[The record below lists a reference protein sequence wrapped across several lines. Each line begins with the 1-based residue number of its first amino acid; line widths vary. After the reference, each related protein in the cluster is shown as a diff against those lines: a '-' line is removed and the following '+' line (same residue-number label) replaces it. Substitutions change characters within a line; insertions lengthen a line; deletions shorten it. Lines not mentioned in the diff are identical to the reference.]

1 MRYSGVIDKQIN
13 TIAVYLS
20 NVLLN
25 HYKSMKKKCLLG
37 HLFDKIHPKIWKT
50 MKLCC
55 VFVWCF
61 VLAGYGNG
69 RAQNQK
75 ISLNLNNVSLYEVFS
90 RIKQQTG
97 IRFLY
102 NVEELGQIEGM
113 NIKAEKESVADVLA
127 RLFEGTSLRFVFDD
141 EVITVMRR
149 EAPQQQR
156 TNVRVSGTVRDVYH
170 NPLPGVTVRLKGTSL
185 GTSTDAEGAYTLNLP
200 EGQHVLVFTMIGMES
215 HEETVGKRT
224 EIHVTLK
231 EETSEMDE
239 VVVTGYFNQAKNSFT
254 GAART
259 ITAEELQAG
268 GNQNILSA
276 LQNIDPSF
284 VKLENN
290 NMGSNPNAIP
300 DFQIR
305 GAGSIGGMRDEYNG
319 NPNMPVFI
327 VDGFETTAE
336 KVFDMDPYRVATITL
351 LKDAAATAIYGSRAS
366 NGVVVITTTA
376 PASGKMAISYNG
388 DATFY
393 MADLSAYNL
402 CNPEEKLELEVLA
415 GLYDVEKKSYISVNK
430 YHDQAVMQRAY
441 NWRFANIREGVNTY
455 WLDKPLNGL
464 TIAHKHSLR
473 LDGGNDYIRYAMEV
487 NYNNT
492 PGVMKESGR
501 ERLGL
506 GFELQ
511 YIYKSLTFRNQLN
524 YSRVKATNS
533 PYGSFSKYTRL
544 NPYVKYKDED
554 GNYIYELEAED
565 RRSNLF
571 YIYNPLY
578 NTTLDVRDESR
589 YNDLT
594 DLFGIDWQI
603 IEGLRLKGSFSF
615 TLQNT
620 SADVF
625 KPAKHTDFATYTGDD
640 FDRRGSYSASRGDV
654 FNYDASLV
662 LSYFWQSHKHVINSN
677 LGWNIKQSRTKEFS
691 VTAEGF
697 PNERL
702 DYISFATQYEKNGS
716 PAGDEYT
723 SRLVGFLGNLNYSY
737 DERYLFD
744 FSFREDASSQFG
756 ADKRWAPFWSAG
768 LGWNLHNEHFMEAA
782 DWLQQFKI
790 RGSFGLTG
798 SQNYDPYQAITT
810 YEYLTQNRYHF
821 AVGAIAK
828 AMGNRNLAW
837 QRTWQQNYGI
847 DLTLWN
853 NRIDISAD
861 YYIKTSKDV
870 LTAVTLAPSLGFPSY
885 MDNLGEVENRGY
897 ELSLR
902 ATLIRDQARKIFW
915 SVNGSAIHNQ
925 NKLLKIS
932 NALKAYNET
941 QDSELDKDLN
951 SDGEKPDVN
960 RPRVRYVEGA
970 SMNSIW
976 VNHSLGIDPATGNEV
991 FVARNGDLVSDW
1003 SSANY
1008 VIGGCSDPDL
1018 EGTFGTNFTWK
1029 GLSLNAT
1036 FRYRIG
1042 GQTYNQ
1048 TLVDKVQ
1055 DVDPRYNVDKRAF
1068 EQRWQKP
1075 GDKVRFAAFR
1085 NELNGINVAYVT
1097 RPTSRFVEDY
1107 NYLELATLN
1116 LSYEFGT
1123 AKLQRYGIKRLKA
1136 MFYMND
1142 VFHISNV
1149 KQERG
1154 ITYPFARNFSIGL
1167 QARF

>member
-1 MRYSGVIDKQIN
+1 MYDKFMKKKHWKKTFLVMRLSCFLACWLTLSAFGTVFSQQKLVN
-13 TIAVYLS
+13 LKVVAESLS
-20 NVLLN
+20 NVLMQIKDQTGVKILYN
-25 HYKSMKKKCLLG
+25 ENLLKNYENIN
-37 HLFDKIHPKIWKT
+37 LD
-50 MKLCC
+50 
-55 VFVWCF
+55 
-61 VLAGYGNG
+61 
-69 RAQNQK
+69 
-75 ISLNLNNVSLYEVFS
+75 LNNVEVEEALRQVLANTRFEYEVTDGV
-90 RIKQQTG
+90 IVVK
-97 IRFLY
+97 
-102 NVEELGQIEGM
+102 
-113 NIKAEKESVADVLA
+113 EKKNS
-127 RLFEGTSLRFVFDD
+127 F
-141 EVITVMRR
+141 
-149 EAPQQQR
+149 PQQK
-156 TNVRVSGTVRDVYH
+156 TVRIQGKVSDEDGA
-170 NPLPGVTVRLKGTSL
+170 PLPGVTVLIKGTTL
-185 GTSTDAEGAYTLNLP
+185 GTATDMDGKYSLSVP
-200 EGQHVLVFTMIGMES
+200 EGNYILLFTMVGMKTQE
-215 HEETVGKRT
+215 
-224 EIHVTLK
+224 VTLK
-231 EETSEMDE
+231 NQTELNIIMQHETSEMDE
-239 VVVTGYFNQAKNSFT
+239 VVITGYFNQAKNSFT

-290 NMGSNPNAIP
+290 QLGSNPNAIP

-305 GAGSIGGMRDEYNG
+305 GAGSISGMRDEYSG

-376 PASGKMAISYNG
+376 PASGKMAVSYNG

-415 GLYDVEKKSYISVNK
+415 GLYDVEKKQYFNYGSK
-430 YHDQAVMQRAY
+430 FADQAVMQRAY
-441 NWRFANIREGVNTY
+441 NWRLANIREGVNTY
-455 WLDKPLNGL
+455 WLDKPLNSL
-464 TIAHKHSLR
+464 TVAHKHSLR

-506 GFELQ
+506 GLELQ
-511 YIYKSLTFRNQLN
+511 YIYKNLTFRNQLN

-533 PYGSFSKYTRL
+533 PYGSFSEYTRL

-565 RRSNLF
+565 RRSNTGSYKF
-571 YIYNPLY
+571 FIYNPLY

-594 DLFGIDWQI
+594 NLFGIDWQI

-654 FNYDASLV
+654 FDYDASLV
-662 LSYFWQSHKHVINSN
+662 LSYFWQANKHVINAN
-677 LGWNIKQSRTKEFS
+677 LGWNAKQSRTKEFS
-691 VTAEGF
+691 VMAEGF

-702 DYISFATQYEKNGS
+702 DYISFATQYQKNGS
-716 PAGDEYT
+716 PSGNEYT
-723 SRLVGFLGNLNYSY
+723 SRLVGFLGNLNYSW

-744 FSFREDASSQFG
+744 LSFREDASSQFG

-768 LGWNLHNEHFMEAA
+768 LGWNLHNEHFMEGV

-790 RGSFGLTG
+790 RGSYGLTG

-810 YEYLTQNRYHF
+810 YEYLTQDRYHF

-837 QRTWQQNYGI
+837 QRTWQQNYGL
-847 DLTLWN
+847 DLTLWK

-870 LTAVTLAPSLGFPSY
+870 LTAVTLAPSLGFSSY

-902 ATLIRDQARKIFW
+902 ATLIRDQSKKIFW
-915 SVNGSAIHNQ
+915 SVNGSAIHNK

-941 QDSELDKDLN
+941 SDSELDKEPN
-951 SDGEKPDVN
+951 TDGKKSEVN

-976 VNHSLGIDPATGNEV
+976 VNHSLGIDPATGKEI
-991 FVARNGDLVSDW
+991 FVARNGDLVTDW

-1008 VIGGCSDPDL
+1008 VIGGCTDSKV
-1018 EGTFGTNFTWK
+1018 EGTFGSNFTWK
-1029 GLSLNAT
+1029 GLSLNMT

-1042 GQTYNQ
+1042 GQMYNQ

-1068 EQRWQKP
+1068 EQRWQEP

-1085 NELNGINVAYVT
+1085 TELNGINVAYVT
-1097 RPTSRFVEDY
+1097 RPNSRFVEDY

-1123 AKLQRYGIKRLKA
+1123 AKLQRCGIKRLKA

-1142 VFHISNV
+1142 VFHVSNV

-1154 ITYPFARNFSIGL
+1154 IDYPFARNFSIGL

>member
-1 MRYSGVIDKQIN
+1 MQIKDQTGVKILYNENLLKSYENID
-13 TIAVYLS
+13 L
-20 NVLLN
+20 
-25 HYKSMKKKCLLG
+25 
-37 HLFDKIHPKIWKT
+37 D
-50 MKLCC
+50 
-55 VFVWCF
+55 
-61 VLAGYGNG
+61 
-69 RAQNQK
+69 
-75 ISLNLNNVSLYEVFS
+75 LNNVEVEEALRQVLANTRFEYEVTDGV
-90 RIKQQTG
+90 IVVK
-97 IRFLY
+97 
-102 NVEELGQIEGM
+102 
-113 NIKAEKESVADVLA
+113 EKKNS
-127 RLFEGTSLRFVFDD
+127 F
-141 EVITVMRR
+141 
-149 EAPQQQR
+149 PQQK
-156 TNVRVSGTVRDVYH
+156 TVRIQGKVSDEDGA
-170 NPLPGVTVRLKGTSL
+170 PLPGVTVLIKGTTL
-185 GTSTDAEGAYTLNLP
+185 GTATDMDGKYSLSVP
-200 EGQHVLVFTMIGMES
+200 EGNYILLFTMVGMKTQE
-215 HEETVGKRT
+215 
-224 EIHVTLK
+224 VTLK
-231 EETSEMDE
+231 NQTELNIIMQHETSEMEE

-259 ITAEELQAG
+259 ITTEELQTA

-284 VKLENN
+284 VKIENN
-290 NMGSNPNAIP
+290 QLGSNPNAIP

-305 GAGSIGGMRDEYNG
+305 GAGSISGMRDEYSG

-376 PASGKMAISYNG
+376 PASGKMAVSYNG
-388 DATFY
+388 DVTFY
-393 MADLSAYNL
+393 MADLSDYNL
-402 CNPEEKLELEVLA
+402 CNPEEKLQLETLA
-415 GLYDVEKKSYISVNK
+415 GLYDIEKKTYYNRDKWSDKSVLE
-430 YHDQAVMQRAY
+430 DAY
-441 NWRFANIREGVNTY
+441 NKRLANIREGVNTY
-455 WLDKPLNGL
+455 WLNKPLNKL
-464 TIAHKHSLR
+464 TVAHKHSLR
-473 LDGGNDYIRYAMEV
+473 LDGGNDYIRYALEV

-506 GFELQ
+506 GLELQ
-511 YIYKSLTFRNQLN
+511 YIYKTLTFRNQLN

-533 PYGSFSKYTRL
+533 PYGSFSEYTKL
-544 NPYVKYKDED
+544 NPYVKYKDEN
-554 GNYIYELEAED
+554 GNYLYEVERDDRIYMED
-565 RRSNLF
+565 SQER
-571 YIYNPLY
+571 IYSPLY
-578 NTTLDVRDESR
+578 NATLDMRDESR

-594 DLFGIDWQI
+594 NLFGIDWQI

-625 KPAKHTDFATYTGDD
+625 KPAKHTDFANYTGDD

-654 FNYDASLV
+654 FDYDASLV
-662 LSYFWQSHKHVINSN
+662 LSYFWQANKHVINAN
-677 LGWNIKQSRTKEFS
+677 LGWNAKQNRTKEFS
-691 VTAEGF
+691 VMAEGF

-702 DYISFATQYEKNGS
+702 DYISFATQYQKNGS
-716 PAGDEYT
+716 PSGNEYT
-723 SRLVGFLGNLNYSY
+723 SRLVGFLGNLNYSW

-744 FSFREDASSQFG
+744 LSFREDASSQFG

-768 LGWNLHNEHFMEAA
+768 LGWNLHNEHFMEGV

-790 RGSFGLTG
+790 RGSYGLTG

-810 YEYLTQNRYHF
+810 YEYLPGERYHY
-821 AVGAIAK
+821 AVGAIVM

-837 QRTWQQNYGI
+837 QRTWQQNYGL
-847 DLTLWN
+847 DLTLWEG
-853 NRIDISAD
+853 RIEFSAD

-870 LTAVTLAPSLGFPSY
+870 LTAVTLAPSLGFSSY

-902 ATLIRDQARKIFW
+902 ATLIRDQSRKIFW
-915 SVNGSAIHNQ
+915 SVNGSLIHNE

-932 NALKAYNET
+932 NALKAYNEA
-941 QDSELDKDLN
+941 QDKEADAN
-951 SDGEKPDVN
+951 QSDYSTNDWINKAN
-960 RPRVRYVEGA
+960 ISRPRVRYIEGA

-976 VNHSLGIDPATGNEV
+976 VNRSLGIDPATGNEL
-991 FVARNGDLVSDW
+991 FVDRNGGIVSDW

-1008 VIGGCSDPDL
+1008 VIGGCTDPKV

-1029 GLSLNAT
+1029 GLSLNMT

-1042 GQTYNQ
+1042 GQMYNQ

-1055 DVDPRYNVDKRAF
+1055 DIDPRYNADKRAF

-1075 GDKVRFAAFR
+1075 GDQVRFAAFS
-1085 NELNGINVAYVT
+1085 EDSQGINIGYRT
-1097 RPTSRFVEDY
+1097 KPTSRFVEDY

-1116 LSYEFGT
+1116 IAYEFGT
-1123 AKLQRYGIKRLKA
+1123 AKLQRCGIKRLKA

-1142 VFHISNV
+1142 VFHASNV

-1154 ITYPFARNFSIGL
+1154 IDYPFARNFSIGL

>member
-1 MRYSGVIDKQIN
+1 MYDKFMKKKHWKKTFLVMRLSCFLACWLTLSAFGTVFSQQKLVN
-13 TIAVYLS
+13 LKVVAESLS
-20 NVLLN
+20 NVLMQIKDQTGVKILYN
-25 HYKSMKKKCLLG
+25 ENLLKNYENIN
-37 HLFDKIHPKIWKT
+37 LD
-50 MKLCC
+50 
-55 VFVWCF
+55 
-61 VLAGYGNG
+61 
-69 RAQNQK
+69 
-75 ISLNLNNVSLYEVFS
+75 LNNVEVEEALRQVLANTRFEYEVTDGV
-90 RIKQQTG
+90 IVVK
-97 IRFLY
+97 
-102 NVEELGQIEGM
+102 
-113 NIKAEKESVADVLA
+113 EKKNS
-127 RLFEGTSLRFVFDD
+127 F
-141 EVITVMRR
+141 
-149 EAPQQQR
+149 PQQK
-156 TNVRVSGTVRDVYH
+156 TVRIQGKVSDEDGA
-170 NPLPGVTVRLKGTSL
+170 PLPGVTVLIKGTTL
-185 GTSTDAEGAYTLNLP
+185 GTATDMDGKYSLSVP
-200 EGQHVLVFTMIGMES
+200 EGNYILLFTMVGMKTQE
-215 HEETVGKRT
+215 
-224 EIHVTLK
+224 VTLK
-231 EETSEMDE
+231 NQTELNIIMQHETSEMDE
-239 VVVTGYFNQAKNSFT
+239 VVITGYFNQAKNSFT

-290 NMGSNPNAIP
+290 QLGSNPNAIP

-305 GAGSIGGMRDEYNG
+305 GAGSISGMRDEYSG

-376 PASGKMAISYNG
+376 PASGKMAVSYNG

-415 GLYDVEKKSYISVNK
+415 GLYDVEKKQYFNYGSK
-430 YHDQAVMQRAY
+430 FADQAVMQRAY
-441 NWRFANIREGVNTY
+441 NWRLANIREGVNTY
-455 WLDKPLNGL
+455 WLDKPLNSL
-464 TIAHKHSLR
+464 TVAHKHSLR

-506 GFELQ
+506 GLELQ
-511 YIYKSLTFRNQLN
+511 YIYKNLTFRNQLN

-533 PYGSFSKYTRL
+533 PYGSFSEYTRL

-565 RRSNLF
+565 RRSNTGSYKF
-571 YIYNPLY
+571 FIYNPLY

-594 DLFGIDWQI
+594 NLFGIDWQI

-654 FNYDASLV
+654 FDYDASLV
-662 LSYFWQSHKHVINSN
+662 LSYFWQANKHVINAN
-677 LGWNIKQSRTKEFS
+677 LGWNAKQSRTKEFS
-691 VTAEGF
+691 VMAEGF

-702 DYISFATQYEKNGS
+702 DYISFATQYQKNGS
-716 PAGDEYT
+716 PSGNEYT
-723 SRLVGFLGNLNYSY
+723 SRLVGFLGNLNYSW

-744 FSFREDASSQFG
+744 LSFREDASSQFG

-768 LGWNLHNEHFMEAA
+768 LGWNLHNEHFMEGV

-790 RGSFGLTG
+790 RGSYGLTG

-810 YEYLTQNRYHF
+810 YEYLTQDRYHF

-837 QRTWQQNYGI
+837 QRTWQQNYGL
-847 DLTLWN
+847 DLTLWK

-870 LTAVTLAPSLGFPSY
+870 LTAVTLAPSLGFSSY

-902 ATLIRDQARKIFW
+902 ATLIRDQSKKILEREWLGYPQQKQITENF
-915 SVNGSAIHNQ
+915 
-925 NKLLKIS
+925 
-932 NALKAYNET
+932 EC
-941 QDSELDKDLN
+941 SE
-951 SDGEKPDVN
+951 
-960 RPRVRYVEGA
+960 
-970 SMNSIW
+970 
-976 VNHSLGIDPATGNEV
+976 SL
-991 FVARNGDLVSDW
+991 
-1003 SSANY
+1003 
-1008 VIGGCSDPDL
+1008 
-1018 EGTFGTNFTWK
+1018 
-1029 GLSLNAT
+1029 
-1036 FRYRIG
+1036 
-1042 GQTYNQ
+1042 
-1048 TLVDKVQ
+1048 
-1055 DVDPRYNVDKRAF
+1055 
-1068 EQRWQKP
+1068 
-1075 GDKVRFAAFR
+1075 
-1085 NELNGINVAYVT
+1085 
-1097 RPTSRFVEDY
+1097 
-1107 NYLELATLN
+1107 
-1116 LSYEFGT
+1116 
-1123 AKLQRYGIKRLKA
+1123 
-1136 MFYMND
+1136 
-1142 VFHISNV
+1142 
-1149 KQERG
+1149 
-1154 ITYPFARNFSIGL
+1154 
-1167 QARF
+1167 

>member
-1 MRYSGVIDKQIN
+1 MRLSCFLACWLTLSAFGTVFSQQKLVN
-13 TIAVYLS
+13 LKVVAESLS
-20 NVLLN
+20 NVLMQIKDQTGVKILYN
-25 HYKSMKKKCLLG
+25 ENLLKNYENIN
-37 HLFDKIHPKIWKT
+37 LD
-50 MKLCC
+50 
-55 VFVWCF
+55 
-61 VLAGYGNG
+61 
-69 RAQNQK
+69 
-75 ISLNLNNVSLYEVFS
+75 LNNVEVEEALRQVLANTRFEYEVTDGVIVVKEKKNSFP
-90 RIKQQTG
+90 QQT
-97 IRFLY
+97 
-102 NVEELGQIEGM
+102 
-113 NIKAEKESVADVLA
+113 
-127 RLFEGTSLRFVFDD
+127 
-141 EVITVMRR
+141 
-149 EAPQQQR
+149 
-156 TNVRVSGTVRDVYH
+156 TVRIQGKVSDEDGA
-170 NPLPGVTVRLKGTSL
+170 PLPGVTVLIKGTTL
-185 GTSTDAEGAYTLNLP
+185 GTATDMDGKYSLSVP
-200 EGQHVLVFTMIGMES
+200 EGNYILLFTMVGMKTQE
-215 HEETVGKRT
+215 
-224 EIHVTLK
+224 VTLK
-231 EETSEMDE
+231 NQTELNIIMQHETSEMDE
-239 VVVTGYFNQAKNSFT
+239 VVITGYFNQAKNSFT

-290 NMGSNPNAIP
+290 QLGSNPNAIP

-305 GAGSIGGMRDEYNG
+305 GAGSISGMRDEYSG

-376 PASGKMAISYNG
+376 PASGKMAVSYNG

-415 GLYDVEKKSYISVNK
+415 GLYDVEKKQYFNYGSK
-430 YHDQAVMQRAY
+430 FADQAVMQRAY
-441 NWRFANIREGVNTY
+441 NWRLANIREGVNTY
-455 WLDKPLNGL
+455 WLDKPLNSL
-464 TIAHKHSLR
+464 TVAHKHSLR

-506 GFELQ
+506 GLELQ
-511 YIYKSLTFRNQLN
+511 YIYKNLTFRNQLN

-533 PYGSFSKYTRL
+533 PYGSFSEYTRL

-565 RRSNLF
+565 RRSNTGSYKF
-571 YIYNPLY
+571 FIYNPLY

-594 DLFGIDWQI
+594 NLFGIDWQI

-654 FNYDASLV
+654 FDYDASLV
-662 LSYFWQSHKHVINSN
+662 LSYFWQANKHVINAN
-677 LGWNIKQSRTKEFS
+677 LGWNAKQSRTKEFS
-691 VTAEGF
+691 VMAEGF

-702 DYISFATQYEKNGS
+702 DYISFATQYQKNGS
-716 PAGDEYT
+716 PSGNEYT
-723 SRLVGFLGNLNYSY
+723 SRLVGFLGNLNYSW

-744 FSFREDASSQFG
+744 LSFREDASSQFG

-768 LGWNLHNEHFMEAA
+768 LGWNLHNEHFMEGV

-790 RGSFGLTG
+790 RGSYGLTG

-810 YEYLTQNRYHF
+810 YEYLTQDRYHF

-837 QRTWQQNYGI
+837 QRTWQQNYGL
-847 DLTLWN
+847 DLTLWK

-870 LTAVTLAPSLGFPSY
+870 LTAVTLAPSLGFSSY

-902 ATLIRDQARKIFW
+902 ATLIRDQSKKIFW
-915 SVNGSAIHNQ
+915 SVNGSAIHNK

-941 QDSELDKDLN
+941 SDSELDKEPN
-951 SDGEKPDVN
+951 TDGKKSEVN

-976 VNHSLGIDPATGNEV
+976 VNHSLGIDPATGKEI
-991 FVARNGDLVSDW
+991 FVARNGDLVTDW

-1008 VIGGCSDPDL
+1008 VIGGCTDSKV
-1018 EGTFGTNFTWK
+1018 EGTFGSNFTWK
-1029 GLSLNAT
+1029 GLSLNMT

-1042 GQTYNQ
+1042 GQMYNQ

-1068 EQRWQKP
+1068 EQRWQEP

-1085 NELNGINVAYVT
+1085 TELNGINVAYVT

-1123 AKLQRYGIKRLKA
+1123 AKLQRCGIKRLKA

-1142 VFHISNV
+1142 VFHVSNV

-1154 ITYPFARNFSIGL
+1154 IDYPFARNFSIGL

>member
-1 MRYSGVIDKQIN
+1 MYDKFMKKKHWKKTFLVMRLSCFLACWLTLSAFGTVFSQQKLVN
-13 TIAVYLS
+13 LKVVAESLS
-20 NVLLN
+20 NVLMQIKDQTGVKILYN
-25 HYKSMKKKCLLG
+25 ENLLKNYENIN
-37 HLFDKIHPKIWKT
+37 LD
-50 MKLCC
+50 
-55 VFVWCF
+55 
-61 VLAGYGNG
+61 
-69 RAQNQK
+69 
-75 ISLNLNNVSLYEVFS
+75 LNNVEVEEALRQVLANTRFEYEVTDS
-90 RIKQQTG
+90 VIVVK
-97 IRFLY
+97 
-102 NVEELGQIEGM
+102 
-113 NIKAEKESVADVLA
+113 EKKNS
-127 RLFEGTSLRFVFDD
+127 F
-141 EVITVMRR
+141 
-149 EAPQQQR
+149 PQQK
-156 TNVRVSGTVRDVYH
+156 TVRIQGKVSDEDGA
-170 NPLPGVTVRLKGTSL
+170 PLPGVTVLIKGTTL
-185 GTSTDAEGAYTLNLP
+185 GTATDMDGKYSLSVP
-200 EGQHVLVFTMIGMES
+200 EGNYILLFTMVGMKTQE
-215 HEETVGKRT
+215 
-224 EIHVTLK
+224 VTLK
-231 EETSEMDE
+231 NQTELNIIMQHETSEMDE
-239 VVVTGYFNQAKNSFT
+239 VVITGYFNQAKNSFT

-290 NMGSNPNAIP
+290 QLGSNPNAIP

-305 GAGSIGGMRDEYNG
+305 GAGSISGMRDEYSG

-376 PASGKMAISYNG
+376 PASGKMAVSYNG

-415 GLYDVEKKSYISVNK
+415 GLYDVEKKQYFNYGSK
-430 YHDQAVMQRAY
+430 FADQAVMQRAY
-441 NWRFANIREGVNTY
+441 NWRLANIREGVNTY
-455 WLDKPLNGL
+455 WLDKPLNSL
-464 TIAHKHSLR
+464 TVAHKHSLR

-506 GFELQ
+506 GLELQ
-511 YIYKSLTFRNQLN
+511 YIYKNLTFRNQLN

-533 PYGSFSKYTRL
+533 PYGSFSEYTRL

-565 RRSNLF
+565 RRSNTGSYKF
-571 YIYNPLY
+571 FIYNPLY

-594 DLFGIDWQI
+594 NLFGIDWQI

-654 FNYDASLV
+654 FDYDASLV
-662 LSYFWQSHKHVINSN
+662 LSYFWQANKHVINAN
-677 LGWNIKQSRTKEFS
+677 LGWNAKQSRTKEFS
-691 VTAEGF
+691 VMAEGF

-702 DYISFATQYEKNGS
+702 DYISFATQYQKNGS
-716 PAGDEYT
+716 PSGNEYT
-723 SRLVGFLGNLNYSY
+723 SRLVGFLGNLNYSW

-744 FSFREDASSQFG
+744 LSFREDASSQFG

-768 LGWNLHNEHFMEAA
+768 LGWNLHNEHFMEGV

-790 RGSFGLTG
+790 RGSYGLTG

-810 YEYLTQNRYHF
+810 YEYLTQDRYHF

-837 QRTWQQNYGI
+837 QRTWQQNYGL
-847 DLTLWN
+847 DLTLWK

-870 LTAVTLAPSLGFPSY
+870 LTAVTLAPSLGFSSY

-902 ATLIRDQARKIFW
+902 ATLIRDQSKKIFW
-915 SVNGSAIHNQ
+915 SVNGSAIHNK

-941 QDSELDKDLN
+941 SDSELDKEPN
-951 SDGEKPDVN
+951 TDGKKSEVN

-976 VNHSLGIDPATGNEV
+976 VNHSLGIDPATGKEI
-991 FVARNGDLVSDW
+991 FVARNGDLVTDW

-1008 VIGGCSDPDL
+1008 VIGGCTDSKV
-1018 EGTFGTNFTWK
+1018 EGTFGSNFTWK
-1029 GLSLNAT
+1029 GLSLNMT

-1042 GQTYNQ
+1042 GQMYNQ

-1068 EQRWQKP
+1068 EQRWQEP

-1085 NELNGINVAYVT
+1085 TELNGINVAYVT

-1123 AKLQRYGIKRLKA
+1123 AKLQRCGIKRLKA

-1142 VFHISNV
+1142 VFHVSNV

-1154 ITYPFARNFSIGL
+1154 IDYPFARNFSIGL

>member
-1 MRYSGVIDKQIN
+1 MYDKFMKKKHWKKTFLVMRLSCFLACWLTLSAFGTVFSQQKLVN
-13 TIAVYLS
+13 LKVVAESLS
-20 NVLLN
+20 NVLMQIKDQTGVKILYN
-25 HYKSMKKKCLLG
+25 ENLLKNYENIN
-37 HLFDKIHPKIWKT
+37 LD
-50 MKLCC
+50 
-55 VFVWCF
+55 
-61 VLAGYGNG
+61 
-69 RAQNQK
+69 
-75 ISLNLNNVSLYEVFS
+75 LNNVKVEEALRQVLANTRFEYEVTDGV
-90 RIKQQTG
+90 IVVK
-97 IRFLY
+97 
-102 NVEELGQIEGM
+102 
-113 NIKAEKESVADVLA
+113 EKKNS
-127 RLFEGTSLRFVFDD
+127 F
-141 EVITVMRR
+141 
-149 EAPQQQR
+149 PQQK
-156 TNVRVSGTVRDVYH
+156 TVRIQGKVSDEDGA
-170 NPLPGVTVRLKGTSL
+170 PLPGVTVLIKGTTL
-185 GTSTDAEGAYTLNLP
+185 GTATDMDGKYSLSVP
-200 EGQHVLVFTMIGMES
+200 EGNYILLFTMVGMKTQE
-215 HEETVGKRT
+215 
-224 EIHVTLK
+224 VTLK
-231 EETSEMDE
+231 NQTELNIIMQHETSEMDE
-239 VVVTGYFNQAKNSFT
+239 VVITGYFNQAKNSFT

-276 LQNIDPSF
+276 LQNIGTSF

-290 NMGSNPNAIP
+290 QLGSNPNAIP

-305 GAGSIGGMRDEYNG
+305 GAGSISGMRDEYSG

-376 PASGKMAISYNG
+376 PASGKMAVSYNG

-415 GLYDVEKKSYISVNK
+415 GLYDVEKKQYFNYGSK
-430 YHDQAVMQRAY
+430 FADQAVMQRAY
-441 NWRFANIREGVNTY
+441 NWRLANIREGVNTY
-455 WLDKPLNGL
+455 WLDKPLNSL
-464 TIAHKHSLR
+464 TVAHKHSLR

-506 GFELQ
+506 GLELQ
-511 YIYKSLTFRNQLN
+511 YIYKNLTFRNQLN

-533 PYGSFSKYTRL
+533 PYGSFSEYTRL

-565 RRSNLF
+565 RRSNTGSYKF
-571 YIYNPLY
+571 FIYNPLY

-594 DLFGIDWQI
+594 NLFGIDWQI

-654 FNYDASLV
+654 FDYDASLV
-662 LSYFWQSHKHVINSN
+662 LSYFWQANKHVINAN
-677 LGWNIKQSRTKEFS
+677 LGWNAKQSRTKEFS
-691 VTAEGF
+691 VMAEGF

-702 DYISFATQYEKNGS
+702 DYISFATQYQKNGS
-716 PAGDEYT
+716 PSGNEYT
-723 SRLVGFLGNLNYSY
+723 SRLVGFLGNLNYSW

-744 FSFREDASSQFG
+744 LSFREDASSQFG

-768 LGWNLHNEHFMEAA
+768 LGWNLHNEHFMEGV

-790 RGSFGLTG
+790 RGSYGLTG

-810 YEYLTQNRYHF
+810 YEYLTQDRYHF

-837 QRTWQQNYGI
+837 QRTWQQNYGL
-847 DLTLWN
+847 DLTLWK

-870 LTAVTLAPSLGFPSY
+870 LTAVTLAPSLGFSSY

-902 ATLIRDQARKIFW
+902 ATLIRDQSKKIFW
-915 SVNGSAIHNQ
+915 SVNGSAIHNK

-941 QDSELDKDLN
+941 SDSELDKEPN
-951 SDGEKPDVN
+951 TDGKKSEVN

-976 VNHSLGIDPATGNEV
+976 VNHSLGIDPATGKEI
-991 FVARNGDLVSDW
+991 FVARNGDLVTDW

-1008 VIGGCSDPDL
+1008 VIGGCTDSKV
-1018 EGTFGTNFTWK
+1018 EGTFGSNFTWK
-1029 GLSLNAT
+1029 GLSLNMT

-1042 GQTYNQ
+1042 GQMYNQ

-1068 EQRWQKP
+1068 EQRWQEP

-1085 NELNGINVAYVT
+1085 TELNGINVAYVT

-1123 AKLQRYGIKRLKA
+1123 AKLQRCGIKRLKA

-1142 VFHISNV
+1142 VFHVSNV

-1154 ITYPFARNFSIGL
+1154 IDYPFARNFSIGL

>member
-1 MRYSGVIDKQIN
+1 MYDKFMKKKHWKKTFLVMRLSCFLACWLTLSALGTVFSQQKLVN
-13 TIAVYLS
+13 LKVVAESLS
-20 NVLLN
+20 NVLMQIKDQTGVKILYN
-25 HYKSMKKKCLLG
+25 ENLLKNYENIN
-37 HLFDKIHPKIWKT
+37 LD
-50 MKLCC
+50 
-55 VFVWCF
+55 
-61 VLAGYGNG
+61 
-69 RAQNQK
+69 
-75 ISLNLNNVSLYEVFS
+75 LNNVEVEEALRQVLANTRFEYEVTDGV
-90 RIKQQTG
+90 IVVK
-97 IRFLY
+97 
-102 NVEELGQIEGM
+102 
-113 NIKAEKESVADVLA
+113 EKKNS
-127 RLFEGTSLRFVFDD
+127 F
-141 EVITVMRR
+141 
-149 EAPQQQR
+149 PQQK
-156 TNVRVSGTVRDVYH
+156 TVRIQGKVSDEDGA
-170 NPLPGVTVRLKGTSL
+170 PLPGVTVLIKGTTL
-185 GTSTDAEGAYTLNLP
+185 GTATDMDGKYSLSVP
-200 EGQHVLVFTMIGMES
+200 EGNYILLFTMVGMKTQE
-215 HEETVGKRT
+215 
-224 EIHVTLK
+224 VTLK
-231 EETSEMDE
+231 NQTELNIIMQHETSEMDE
-239 VVVTGYFNQAKNSFT
+239 VVITGYFNQAKNSFT

-290 NMGSNPNAIP
+290 QLGSNPNAIP

-305 GAGSIGGMRDEYNG
+305 GAGSISGMRDEYSG

-376 PASGKMAISYNG
+376 PASGKMAVSYNG

-415 GLYDVEKKSYISVNK
+415 GLYDVEKKQYFNYGSK
-430 YHDQAVMQRAY
+430 FADQAVMQRAY
-441 NWRFANIREGVNTY
+441 NWRLANIREGVNTY
-455 WLDKPLNGL
+455 WLDKPLNSL
-464 TIAHKHSLR
+464 TVAHKHSLR

-506 GFELQ
+506 GLELQ
-511 YIYKSLTFRNQLN
+511 YIYKNLTFRNQLN

-533 PYGSFSKYTRL
+533 PYGSFSEYTRL

-565 RRSNLF
+565 RRSNTGSYKF
-571 YIYNPLY
+571 FIYNPLY

-594 DLFGIDWQI
+594 NLFGIDWQI

-654 FNYDASLV
+654 FDYDASLV
-662 LSYFWQSHKHVINSN
+662 LSYFWQANKHVINAN
-677 LGWNIKQSRTKEFS
+677 LGWNAKQSRTKEFS
-691 VTAEGF
+691 VMAEGF

-702 DYISFATQYEKNGS
+702 DYISFATQYQKNGS
-716 PAGDEYT
+716 PSGNEYT
-723 SRLVGFLGNLNYSY
+723 SRLVGFLGNLNYSW

-744 FSFREDASSQFG
+744 LSFREDASSQFG

-768 LGWNLHNEHFMEAA
+768 LGWNLHNEHFMEGV

-790 RGSFGLTG
+790 RGSYGLTG

-810 YEYLTQNRYHF
+810 YEYLTQDRYHF

-837 QRTWQQNYGI
+837 QRTWQQNYGL
-847 DLTLWN
+847 DLTLWK

-870 LTAVTLAPSLGFPSY
+870 LTAVTLAPSLGFSSY

-902 ATLIRDQARKIFW
+902 ATLIRDQSKKIFW
-915 SVNGSAIHNQ
+915 SVNGSAIHNK

-941 QDSELDKDLN
+941 SDSELDKEPN
-951 SDGEKPDVN
+951 TDGKKSEVN

-976 VNHSLGIDPATGNEV
+976 VNHSLGIDPATGKEI
-991 FVARNGDLVSDW
+991 FVARNGDLVTDW

-1008 VIGGCSDPDL
+1008 VIGGCTDSKV
-1018 EGTFGTNFTWK
+1018 EGTFGSNFTWK
-1029 GLSLNAT
+1029 GLSLNMT

-1042 GQTYNQ
+1042 GQMYNQ

-1068 EQRWQKP
+1068 EQRWQEP

-1085 NELNGINVAYVT
+1085 TELNGINVAYVT

-1123 AKLQRYGIKRLKA
+1123 AKLQRCGIKRLKA

-1142 VFHISNV
+1142 VFHVSNV

-1154 ITYPFARNFSIGL
+1154 IDYPFARNFSIGL

>member
-1 MRYSGVIDKQIN
+1 MML
-13 TIAVYLS
+13 LS
-20 NVLLN
+20 LTHLSASV
-25 HYKSMKKKCLLG
+25 KS
-37 HLFDKIHPKIWKT
+37 
-50 MKLCC
+50 
-55 VFVWCF
+55 
-61 VLAGYGNG
+61 
-69 RAQNQK
+69 QN
-75 ISLNLNNVSLYEVFS
+75 SVVNLTLKNVSVEQALTKVEKQLKQNFFFNRENVDLERKVDLQLSDADLDELVLQLFGRDYKYRVVDNIIVVS
-90 RIKQQTG
+90 RKD
-97 IRFLY
+97 
-102 NVEELGQIEGM
+102 EEQEQ
-113 NIKAEKESVADVLA
+113 
-127 RLFEGTSLRFVFDD
+127 
-141 EVITVMRR
+141 
-149 EAPQQQR
+149 PQQIKVEGVVKDKR
-156 TNVRVSGTVRDVYH
+156 GDA
-170 NPLPGVTVRLKGTSL
+170 LPGVTVLIKGTKIGVATDLDGKYSL
-185 GTSTDAEGAYTLNLP
+185 SVPVGA
-200 EGQHVLVFTMIGMES
+200 QVLVFSMVGMQDK
-215 HEETVGKRT
+215 EETVGKRT
-224 EIHVTLK
+224 RIDVVL
-231 EETSEMDE
+231 EEAVSELED
-239 VVVTGYFNQAKNSFT
+239 VVVTGYYTQAKNSFT

-259 ITAEELQAG
+259 ITAEELQMG
-268 GNQNILSA
+268 GNQNILTA
-276 LQNIDPSF
+276 LQNVDPSF
-284 VKLENN
+284 MKIDNN
-290 NMGSNPNAIP
+290 LAGSNPNVVP
-300 DFQIR
+300 EFQIR
-305 GAGSIGGMRDEYNG
+305 GAGSISGIESEYEG
-319 NPNMPVFI
+319 NPNSPVFI
-327 VDGFETTAE
+327 VDGFEMTAE
-336 KVFDMDPYRVATITL
+336 KVYDMDPYRVATITL

-376 PASGKMAISYNG
+376 PASGKMAVSYNG

-415 GLYDVEKKSYISVNK
+415 GLYDVEKKQYFNYGSK
-430 YHDQAVMQRAY
+430 FADQAVMQRAY
-441 NWRFANIREGVNTY
+441 NWRLANIREGVNTY
-455 WLDKPLNGL
+455 WLDKPLNSL
-464 TIAHKHSLR
+464 TVAHKHSLR

-506 GFELQ
+506 GLELQ
-511 YIYKSLTFRNQLN
+511 YIYKNLTFRNQLN

-533 PYGSFSKYTRL
+533 PYGSFSEYTRL

-565 RRSNLF
+565 RRSNTGSYKF
-571 YIYNPLY
+571 FIYNPLY

-594 DLFGIDWQI
+594 NLFGIDWQI

-654 FNYDASLV
+654 FDYDASLV
-662 LSYFWQSHKHVINSN
+662 LSYFWQANKHVINAN
-677 LGWNIKQSRTKEFS
+677 LGWNAKQSRTKEFS
-691 VTAEGF
+691 VMAEGF

-702 DYISFATQYEKNGS
+702 DYISFATQYQKNGS
-716 PAGDEYT
+716 PSGNEYT
-723 SRLVGFLGNLNYSY
+723 SRLVGFLGNLNYSW

-744 FSFREDASSQFG
+744 LSFREDASSQFG

-768 LGWNLHNEHFMEAA
+768 LGWNLHNEHFMEGV

-790 RGSFGLTG
+790 RGSYGLTG

-810 YEYLTQNRYHF
+810 YEYLTQDRYHF

-837 QRTWQQNYGI
+837 QRTWQQNYGL
-847 DLTLWN
+847 DLTLWK

-870 LTAVTLAPSLGFPSY
+870 LTAVTLAPSLGFSSY

-902 ATLIRDQARKIFW
+902 ATLIRDQSKKIFW
-915 SVNGSAIHNQ
+915 SVNGSAIHNK

-941 QDSELDKDLN
+941 SDSELDKEPN
-951 SDGEKPDVN
+951 TDGKK
-960 RPRVRYVEGA
+960 
-970 SMNSIW
+970 SIW
-976 VNHSLGIDPATGNEV
+976 VNHSLGIDPATGKEI
-991 FVARNGDLVSDW
+991 FVARNGDLVTDW

-1008 VIGGCSDPDL
+1008 VIGGCTDSKV
-1018 EGTFGTNFTWK
+1018 EGTFGSNFTWK
-1029 GLSLNAT
+1029 GLSLNMT

-1042 GQTYNQ
+1042 GQMYNQ

-1068 EQRWQKP
+1068 EQRWQEP

-1085 NELNGINVAYVT
+1085 TELNGINVAYVT

-1123 AKLQRYGIKRLKA
+1123 AKLQRCGIKRLKA

-1142 VFHISNV
+1142 VFHVSNV

-1154 ITYPFARNFSIGL
+1154 IDYPFARNFSIGL

>member
-1 MRYSGVIDKQIN
+1 MYDKFMKKKHWKKTFLVMRLSCFLACWLTLSAFGTVFSQQKLVN
-13 TIAVYLS
+13 LKVVAESLS
-20 NVLLN
+20 NVLMQIKDQTGVKILYN
-25 HYKSMKKKCLLG
+25 ENLLKNYENIN
-37 HLFDKIHPKIWKT
+37 LD
-50 MKLCC
+50 
-55 VFVWCF
+55 
-61 VLAGYGNG
+61 
-69 RAQNQK
+69 
-75 ISLNLNNVSLYEVFS
+75 LNNVEVEEALRQVLANTRFEYEVTDGV
-90 RIKQQTG
+90 IVVK
-97 IRFLY
+97 
-102 NVEELGQIEGM
+102 
-113 NIKAEKESVADVLA
+113 EKKNS
-127 RLFEGTSLRFVFDD
+127 F
-141 EVITVMRR
+141 
-149 EAPQQQR
+149 PQQK
-156 TNVRVSGTVRDVYH
+156 TVRIQGKVSDEDGA
-170 NPLPGVTVRLKGTSL
+170 PLPGVTVLIKGTTL
-185 GTSTDAEGAYTLNLP
+185 GTATDMDGKYSLSVP
-200 EGQHVLVFTMIGMES
+200 EGNYILLFTMVGMKTQE
-215 HEETVGKRT
+215 
-224 EIHVTLK
+224 VTLK
-231 EETSEMDE
+231 NQTELNIIMQHETSEMDE
-239 VVVTGYFNQAKNSFT
+239 VVITGYFNQAKNSFT

-290 NMGSNPNAIP
+290 QLGSNPNAIP

-305 GAGSIGGMRDEYNG
+305 GAGSISGMRDEYSG

-376 PASGKMAISYNG
+376 PASGKMAVSYNG

-415 GLYDVEKKSYISVNK
+415 GLYDVEKKQYFNYGSK
-430 YHDQAVMQRAY
+430 FADQAVMQRTY
-441 NWRFANIREGVNTY
+441 NWRLANIREGVNTY
-455 WLDKPLNGL
+455 WLDKPLNSL
-464 TIAHKHSLR
+464 TVAHKHSLR

-506 GFELQ
+506 GLELQ
-511 YIYKSLTFRNQLN
+511 YIYKDLTFRNQLN

-533 PYGSFSKYTRL
+533 PYGSFSEYTRL

-565 RRSNLF
+565 RRSNTGSYKF
-571 YIYNPLY
+571 FIYNPLY

-594 DLFGIDWQI
+594 NLFGIDWQI

-654 FNYDASLV
+654 FDYDASLV
-662 LSYFWQSHKHVINSN
+662 LSYFWQANKHVINAN
-677 LGWNIKQSRTKEFS
+677 LGWNAKQSRTKEFS
-691 VTAEGF
+691 VMAEGF

-702 DYISFATQYEKNGS
+702 DYISFATQYQKNGS
-716 PAGDEYT
+716 PSGNEYT
-723 SRLVGFLGNLNYSY
+723 SRLVGFLGNLNYSW

-744 FSFREDASSQFG
+744 LSFREDASSQFG

-768 LGWNLHNEHFMEAA
+768 LGWNLHNEHFMEGV

-790 RGSFGLTG
+790 RGSYGLTG

-810 YEYLTQNRYHF
+810 YEYLTQDRYHF

-837 QRTWQQNYGI
+837 QRTWQQNYGL
-847 DLTLWN
+847 DLTLWK

-870 LTAVTLAPSLGFPSY
+870 LTAVTLAPSLGFSSY

-902 ATLIRDQARKIFW
+902 ATLIRDQSKKIFW
-915 SVNGSAIHNQ
+915 SVNGSAIHNK

-941 QDSELDKDLN
+941 SDSELDKEPN
-951 SDGEKPDVN
+951 TDGKKSEVN

-976 VNHSLGIDPATGNEV
+976 VNHSLGIDPATGKEI
-991 FVARNGDLVSDW
+991 FVARNGDLVTDW

-1008 VIGGCSDPDL
+1008 VIGGCTDSKV
-1018 EGTFGTNFTWK
+1018 EGTFGSNFTWK
-1029 GLSLNAT
+1029 GLSLNMT

-1042 GQTYNQ
+1042 GQMYNQ

-1068 EQRWQKP
+1068 EQRWQEP

-1085 NELNGINVAYVT
+1085 TELNGINVAYVT

-1123 AKLQRYGIKRLKA
+1123 AKLQRCGIKRLKA

-1142 VFHISNV
+1142 VFHVSNV

-1154 ITYPFARNFSIGL
+1154 IDYPFARNFSIGL

>member
-1 MRYSGVIDKQIN
+1 MYDKFMKKKHWKKTFLVMRLSCFLACWLTLSAFGTVFSQQKLVN
-13 TIAVYLS
+13 LKVVAESLS
-20 NVLLN
+20 NVLRQIKDQTGVKILYN
-25 HYKSMKKKCLLG
+25 ENLLKNYENIN
-37 HLFDKIHPKIWKT
+37 LD
-50 MKLCC
+50 
-55 VFVWCF
+55 
-61 VLAGYGNG
+61 
-69 RAQNQK
+69 
-75 ISLNLNNVSLYEVFS
+75 LNNVEVEEALRQVLANTRFEYEVTDGV
-90 RIKQQTG
+90 IVGK
-97 IRFLY
+97 
-102 NVEELGQIEGM
+102 
-113 NIKAEKESVADVLA
+113 EKKNS
-127 RLFEGTSLRFVFDD
+127 F
-141 EVITVMRR
+141 
-149 EAPQQQR
+149 PQQK
-156 TNVRVSGTVRDVYH
+156 TVRIQGKVSDEDGA
-170 NPLPGVTVRLKGTSL
+170 PLPGVTVLIKGTTL
-185 GTSTDAEGAYTLNLP
+185 GTATDMDGKYSLSVP
-200 EGQHVLVFTMIGMES
+200 EGNYILLFTMVGMKTQE
-215 HEETVGKRT
+215 
-224 EIHVTLK
+224 VTLK
-231 EETSEMDE
+231 NQTELNIIMQHETSEMDE
-239 VVVTGYFNQAKNSFT
+239 VVITGYFNQAKNSFT

-290 NMGSNPNAIP
+290 QLGSNPNAIP

-305 GAGSIGGMRDEYNG
+305 GAGSISGMRDEYSG

-376 PASGKMAISYNG
+376 PASGKMAVSYNG

-415 GLYDVEKKSYISVNK
+415 GLYDVEKKQYFNYGSK
-430 YHDQAVMQRAY
+430 FADQAVMQRAY
-441 NWRFANIREGVNTY
+441 NWRLANIREGVNTY
-455 WLDKPLNGL
+455 WLDKPLNSL
-464 TIAHKHSLR
+464 TVAHKHSLR

-506 GFELQ
+506 GLELQ
-511 YIYKSLTFRNQLN
+511 YIYKNLTFRNQLN

-533 PYGSFSKYTRL
+533 PYGSFSEYTRL

-565 RRSNLF
+565 RRSNTGSYKF
-571 YIYNPLY
+571 FIYNPLY

-594 DLFGIDWQI
+594 NLFGIDWQI

-654 FNYDASLV
+654 FDYDASLV
-662 LSYFWQSHKHVINSN
+662 LSYFWQANKHVINAN
-677 LGWNIKQSRTKEFS
+677 LGWNAKQSRTKEFS
-691 VTAEGF
+691 VMAEGF

-702 DYISFATQYEKNGS
+702 DYISFATQYQKNGS
-716 PAGDEYT
+716 PSGNEYT
-723 SRLVGFLGNLNYSY
+723 SRLVGFLGNLNYSW

-744 FSFREDASSQFG
+744 LSFREDASSQFG

-768 LGWNLHNEHFMEAA
+768 LGWNLHNEHFMEGV

-790 RGSFGLTG
+790 RGSYGLTG

-810 YEYLTQNRYHF
+810 YEYLTQDRYHF

-837 QRTWQQNYGI
+837 QRTWQQNYGL
-847 DLTLWN
+847 DLTLWK

-870 LTAVTLAPSLGFPSY
+870 LTAVTLAPSLGFSSY

-902 ATLIRDQARKIFW
+902 ATLIRDQSKKIFW
-915 SVNGSAIHNQ
+915 SVNGSAIHNK

-941 QDSELDKDLN
+941 SDSELDKEPN
-951 SDGEKPDVN
+951 TDGKKSEVN

-976 VNHSLGIDPATGNEV
+976 VNHSLGIDPATGKEI
-991 FVARNGDLVSDW
+991 FVARNGDLVTDW

-1008 VIGGCSDPDL
+1008 VIGGCTDSKV
-1018 EGTFGTNFTWK
+1018 EGTFGSNFTWK
-1029 GLSLNAT
+1029 GLSLNMT

-1042 GQTYNQ
+1042 GQMYNQ

-1068 EQRWQKP
+1068 EQRWQEP

-1085 NELNGINVAYVT
+1085 TELNGINVAYVT

-1123 AKLQRYGIKRLKA
+1123 AKLQRCGIKRLKA

-1142 VFHISNV
+1142 VFHVSNV

-1154 ITYPFARNFSIGL
+1154 IDYPFARNFSIGL

>member
-1 MRYSGVIDKQIN
+1 
-13 TIAVYLS
+13 
-20 NVLLN
+20 
-25 HYKSMKKKCLLG
+25 MKKKCLLS

-55 VFVWCF
+55 VFVLCF

-75 ISLNLNNVSLYEVFS
+75 VSLNLNNVSLYEVFS
-90 RIKQQTG
+90 QIKQQTG

-102 NVEELGQIEGM
+102 NVEELGKMEGI
-113 NIKAEKESVADVLA
+113 NIKAEQESVADVLV

-149 EAPQQQR
+149 EAPQQQS
-156 TNVRVSGTVRDVYH
+156 TNVRVNGTVRDIYH

-185 GTSTDAEGAYTLNLP
+185 GTSTDAEGAYMLNLP
-200 EGQHVLVFTMIGMES
+200 EGQHVLVFSMIGMES
-215 HEETVGKRT
+215 HEETVGKRK
-224 EIHVTLK
+224 EIHVILK
-231 EETSEMDE
+231 EEATEMDE

-259 ITAEELQAG
+259 ITAEELQTA

-284 VKLENN
+284 VKIENN
-290 NMGSNPNAIP
+290 QLGSNPNAIP

-305 GAGSIGGMRDEYNG
+305 GAGSISGMRDEYSG

-376 PASGKMAISYNG
+376 PASGKMAVSYNG

-415 GLYDVEKKSYISVNK
+415 GLYDVEKKQYFNYGSK
-430 YHDQAVMQRAY
+430 FADQAVMQRAY
-441 NWRFANIREGVNTY
+441 NWRLANIREGVNTY
-455 WLDKPLNGL
+455 WLDKPLNSL
-464 TIAHKHSLR
+464 TVAHKHSLR

-506 GFELQ
+506 GLELQ
-511 YIYKSLTFRNQLN
+511 YIYKNLTFRNQLN

-533 PYGSFSKYTRL
+533 PYGSFSEYTRL
-544 NPYVKYKDED
+544 NPYVKYKGED

-565 RRSNLF
+565 RRSNTGSYKF
-571 YIYNPLY
+571 FIYNPLY

-594 DLFGIDWQI
+594 NLFGIDWQI

-654 FNYDASLV
+654 FDYDASLV
-662 LSYFWQSHKHVINSN
+662 LSYFWQANKHVINAN
-677 LGWNIKQSRTKEFS
+677 LGWNAKQSRTKEFS
-691 VTAEGF
+691 VMAEGF

-702 DYISFATQYEKNGS
+702 DYISFATQYQKNGS
-716 PAGDEYT
+716 PSGNEYT
-723 SRLVGFLGNLNYSY
+723 SRLVGFLGNLNYSW

-744 FSFREDASSQFG
+744 LSFREDASSQFG

-768 LGWNLHNEHFMEAA
+768 LGWNLHNEHFMEGV

-790 RGSFGLTG
+790 RGSYGLTG

-810 YEYLTQNRYHF
+810 YEYLTQDRYHF

-837 QRTWQQNYGI
+837 QRTWQQNYGL
-847 DLTLWN
+847 DLTLWK

-870 LTAVTLAPSLGFPSY
+870 LTAVTLAPSLGFSSY

-902 ATLIRDQARKIFW
+902 ATLIRDQSKKIFW
-915 SVNGSAIHNQ
+915 SVNGSAIHNK

-941 QDSELDKDLN
+941 SDSELDKEPN
-951 SDGEKPDVN
+951 TDGKKSEVN

-976 VNHSLGIDPATGNEV
+976 VNHSLGIDPATGKEI
-991 FVARNGDLVSDW
+991 FVARNGDLVTDW

-1008 VIGGCSDPDL
+1008 VIGGCTDSKV
-1018 EGTFGTNFTWK
+1018 EGTFGSNFTWK
-1029 GLSLNAT
+1029 GLSLNMT

-1042 GQTYNQ
+1042 GQMYNQ

-1068 EQRWQKP
+1068 EQRWQEP

-1085 NELNGINVAYVT
+1085 TELNGINVAYVT

-1123 AKLQRYGIKRLKA
+1123 AKLQRCGIKRLKA

-1142 VFHISNV
+1142 VFHVSNV

-1154 ITYPFARNFSIGL
+1154 IDYPFARNFSIGL

>member
-1 MRYSGVIDKQIN
+1 MYDKFMKKKHWKKTFLVMRLSCFLACWLTLSAFGTVFSQQKLVN
-13 TIAVYLS
+13 LKVVAESLS
-20 NVLLN
+20 NVLMQIKDQTGVKILYN
-25 HYKSMKKKCLLG
+25 ENLLKNYENIN
-37 HLFDKIHPKIWKT
+37 LD
-50 MKLCC
+50 
-55 VFVWCF
+55 
-61 VLAGYGNG
+61 
-69 RAQNQK
+69 
-75 ISLNLNNVSLYEVFS
+75 LNNVEVEEALRQVLANTRFEYEVTDGV
-90 RIKQQTG
+90 IVVK
-97 IRFLY
+97 
-102 NVEELGQIEGM
+102 
-113 NIKAEKESVADVLA
+113 EKKNS
-127 RLFEGTSLRFVFDD
+127 F
-141 EVITVMRR
+141 
-149 EAPQQQR
+149 PQQK
-156 TNVRVSGTVRDVYH
+156 TVRIQGKVSDEDGA
-170 NPLPGVTVRLKGTSL
+170 PLPGVTVLIKGTTL
-185 GTSTDAEGAYTLNLP
+185 GTATDMDGKYSLSVP
-200 EGQHVLVFTMIGMES
+200 EGNYILLFTMVGMKTQE
-215 HEETVGKRT
+215 
-224 EIHVTLK
+224 VTLK
-231 EETSEMDE
+231 NQTELNIIMQHETSEMDE
-239 VVVTGYFNQAKNSFT
+239 VVITGYFNQAKNSFT

-290 NMGSNPNAIP
+290 QLGSNPNAIP

-305 GAGSIGGMRDEYNG
+305 GAGSISGMRDEYSG

-376 PASGKMAISYNG
+376 PASGKMAVSYNG

-415 GLYDVEKKSYISVNK
+415 GLYDVEKKQYFNYGSK
-430 YHDQAVMQRAY
+430 FADQAVMQRAY
-441 NWRFANIREGVNTY
+441 NWRLANIREGVNTY
-455 WLDKPLNGL
+455 WLDKPLNSL
-464 TIAHKHSLR
+464 TVAHKHSLR

-506 GFELQ
+506 GLELQ
-511 YIYKSLTFRNQLN
+511 YIYKNLTFRNQLN

-533 PYGSFSKYTRL
+533 PYGSFSEYTRL

-565 RRSNLF
+565 RRSNTGSYKF
-571 YIYNPLY
+571 FIYNPLY

-594 DLFGIDWQI
+594 NLFGIDWQI

-654 FNYDASLV
+654 FDYDASLV
-662 LSYFWQSHKHVINSN
+662 LSYFWQANKHVINAN
-677 LGWNIKQSRTKEFS
+677 LGWNAKQSRTKEFS
-691 VTAEGF
+691 VMAEGF

-702 DYISFATQYEKNGS
+702 DYISFATQYQKNGS
-716 PAGDEYT
+716 PSGNEYT
-723 SRLVGFLGNLNYSY
+723 SRLVGFLGNLNYSW

-744 FSFREDASSQFG
+744 LSFREDASSQFG

-768 LGWNLHNEHFMEAA
+768 LGWNLHNEHFMEGV

-790 RGSFGLTG
+790 RGSYGLTG

-810 YEYLTQNRYHF
+810 YEYLTQDRYHF

-837 QRTWQQNYGI
+837 QRTWQQNYGL
-847 DLTLWN
+847 DLTLWK

-870 LTAVTLAPSLGFPSY
+870 LTAVTLAPSLGFSSY

-902 ATLIRDQARKIFW
+902 ATLIRDQSKKIFW
-915 SVNGSAIHNQ
+915 SVNGSAIHNK

-941 QDSELDKDLN
+941 SDSELDKEPN
-951 SDGEKPDVN
+951 TDGKKSEVN

-976 VNHSLGIDPATGNEV
+976 VNHSLGIDPATGKEI
-991 FVARNGDLVSDW
+991 FVARNGDLVTDW

-1008 VIGGCSDPDL
+1008 VIGGCTDSKV
-1018 EGTFGTNFTWK
+1018 EGTFGSNFTWK
-1029 GLSLNAT
+1029 GLSLNMT

-1042 GQTYNQ
+1042 GQMYNQ

-1068 EQRWQKP
+1068 EQRWQEP
-1075 GDKVRFAAFR
+1075 GDKVRFSAFR
-1085 NELNGINVAYVT
+1085 TELNVINVAYVT
-1097 RPTSRFVEDY
+1097 RPTSRVVEYY

-1123 AKLQRYGIKRLKA
+1123 AKLQRCGIKRLKA

-1142 VFHISNV
+1142 VFHVSNV

-1154 ITYPFARNFSIGL
+1154 IDYPFARNFSIGL